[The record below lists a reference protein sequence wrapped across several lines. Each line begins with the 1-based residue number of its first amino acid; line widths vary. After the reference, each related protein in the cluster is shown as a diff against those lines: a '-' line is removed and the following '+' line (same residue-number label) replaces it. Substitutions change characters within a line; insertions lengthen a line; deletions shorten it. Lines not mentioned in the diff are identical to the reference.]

1 MNAPL
6 AKNLEGPIWL
16 HLNDEC
22 PKIGSG
28 RRRVTVLHMGR
39 KWVRVKQTYDALSS
53 ATRMS
58 RHQWDILKQ
67 VTP

>member
-1 MNAPL
+1 MTA
-6 AKNLEGPIWL
+6 NLDPVVWL

-53 ATRMS
+53 ATHMS
-58 RHQWDILKQ
+58 RHQWDTLKQ